1 LALTDFGFIFNLLAL
16 LAVVVAGG
24 IAVRLLAP
32 IIAQHFKGSVHG
44 WSRLSSRYATTQPP
58 PTQAAS
64 RQTLVVGQVLYR
76 NCVTVGLSDEGLY
89 LKIGFSLSI
98 FGKSSLLI
106 PWSEFTQ
113 ISEARLYLQKA
124 ACLSLGDPP
133 VGTITVPMTLFE
145 TMRRSLPPRLQD
157 GFAATSST
165 TLS

>member
-1 LALTDFGFIFNLLAL
+1 LALTDFGFIFNLFVL

-44 WSRLSSRYATTQPP
+44 WSRLSSRYATTQQP
-58 PTQAAS
+58 PTQAVS

-76 NCVTVGLSDEGLY
+76 NCVTVGLSDAGLY
-89 LKIGFSLSI
+89 LKIGFPLSI

-106 PWSEFTQ
+106 PWSEFKQ
-113 ISEARLYLQKA
+113 ISEARLYLHKA

-145 TMRRSLPPRLQD
+145 MMRRSLPPRLQD
-157 GFAATSST
+157 GFAATSGTAAS
-165 TLS
+165 